1 MSFVPGT
8 PNYANDESLTKL
20 IQLIK
25 NQFATSLNGTII
37 LRLTKAEYDAISPKS
52 PNTVYYVTNVVT
64 GEVECYLGDT
74 KISGEGGGGSV
85 EGYAI
90 PIRGIMEWN
99 SFVPEPI
106 YIDSHVRNIVV
117 DLKDYDLQNASYSD
131 TYGTLTPGGANNY
144 VCTIDYIPLNGKTSL
159 QISNAYMNNGDQL
172 YWAGYLYNASKG
184 YMYSETSSSSIWTFT
199 IGSTTRTI
207 PTSATYIR
215 IILSRGS
222 GSSRPPFAPSD
233 VREAWYQDKTWDYD
247 PL

>member
-25 NQFATSLNGTII
+25 NQFSESLNGTII

-106 YIDSHVRNIVV
+106 YISSHVITITI
-117 DLKDYDLQNASYSD
+117 DLKDYNLQNASYNDNS
-131 TYGTLTPGGANNY
+131 GVLTPGGANNY
-144 VCTIDYIPLNGKTSL
+144 VCTIDYIPLNGKTTM
-159 QISNAYMNNGDQL
+159 QISHAYLNNGDQL
-172 YWAGYLYNASKG
+172 YWAGYLYDSSKS
-184 YMYSETSSSSIWTFT
+184 YMYSATSSVGLLNWS
-199 IGSTTRTI
+199 IGSGTKDV

-222 GSSRPPFAPSD
+222 GGSRPPFTPSD
-233 VREAWYQDKTWDYD
+233 VREAWYNDKTLDYD